1 MASKNLFRALLDLL
15 PSPPLLVG
23 DVVAYADG
31 VATIE
36 LPGGGLQQARGTAT
50 IGDRVFFRNDVIE
63 GPAPTLSIELID
75 V

>member
-1 MASKNLFRALLDLL
+1 MNLFKKFRDLI
-15 PSPPLLVG
+15 PEPPLLVG

-36 LPGGGLQQARGTAT
+36 EPGGGLSNARGDAT
-50 IGDRVFFRNDVIE
+50 VGDRVFFRNGVIE
-63 GPAPTLSIELID
+63 GPAPSLPVELIE